1 MPSRRSVFKT
11 AAALTIAPHLA
22 SADDKAKPR
31 PDLIRKKV
39 PSSGETIPAI
49 GIGTNRYGVG
59 DDVEKLAPLKAT
71 LAKFAEYG
79 DGMIDTAPMY
89 GSSESVLGDLIGQ
102 LGLKDSFFIAT
113 KCDVH
118 GGDTTREQLATSQAK
133 LKSGKLDL
141 VAVHNL
147 ANWQQQLPVLQEAK
161 AAGKI
166 RYVGITTSR
175 NRQFEQFAEVMKSEK
190 LDFVQLNYSLAD
202 REAEQNLLAIA
213 QDKGIAVVVNL
224 PYARGRL
231 FQKVKGIGLPSWA
244 SEFDATS
251 WGQFFLKFVISHPAV
266 TAAIPGTTKVHH
278 LEDNMAAA
286 TGRLASAEQRLAMQ
300 QFFDKL

>member
-1 MPSRRSVFKT
+1 MPSRRTILKT
-11 AAALTIAPHLA
+11 AAAFSIAPHIATANEREKLQP
-22 SADDKAKPR
+22 KQ
-31 PDLIRKKV
+31 IRKLI

-71 LAKFAEYG
+71 LAKFSRYG
-79 DGMIDTAPMY
+79 GGMIDTAPMY
-89 GSSESVLGDLIGQ
+89 GSSESVLGNLIEQ
-102 LGLKDSFFIAT
+102 LELSDQFFIAT
-113 KCDVH
+113 KCDVS
-118 GGDTTREQLATSQAK
+118 GGDQTRKQLTSSKTK

-175 NRQFEQFAEVMKSEK
+175 NRQFQQFAEVMQSQK

-202 REAEQNLLAIA
+202 REAELNLLQIA
-213 QDKGIAVVVNL
+213 QDRGIAVVVNL

-231 FQKVKGIGLPSWA
+231 FQKIKGVELPSWA

-266 TAAIPGTTKVHH
+266 TVAIPGTTNVRH
-278 LEDNMAAA
+278 LEDNMGAAS
-286 TGRLASAEQRLAMQ
+286 GRLASAEQRVAMQ
-300 QFFDKL
+300 NFFDRL

>member
-1 MPSRRSVFKT
+1 MPTRRSIFK
-11 AAALTIAPHLA
+11 AAAVLTLAPHLA
-22 SADDKAKPR
+22 AAHDGAKQR
-31 PDLIRKKV
+31 PELIRKKI

-59 DDVEKLAPLKAT
+59 DDAEKLAPLKAT
-71 LAKFAEYG
+71 LAKFAEYA

-89 GSSESVLGDLIGQ
+89 RSSESVLGNLIQQLDLS
-102 LGLKDSFFIAT
+102 DRFFIAS
-113 KCDVH
+113 KCDVS
-118 GGDTTREQLATSQAK
+118 GGDKTREQLVSSAAK

-147 ANWQQQLPVLQEAK
+147 TNWQQQLPVLQEAK
-161 AAGKI
+161 AAGEI

-175 NRQFEQFAEVMKSEK
+175 NHQFEQFAEVMRSEK

-202 REAEQNLLAIA
+202 REAERNLLQIA
-213 QDKGIAVVVNL
+213 EDKGIAMVVNL

-231 FQKVKGIGLPSWA
+231 FQKVKGVELPGWA
-244 SEFDATS
+244 SEFDANS

-278 LEDNMAAA
+278 LEDNMGAAL
-286 TGRLASAEQRLAMQ
+286 GRLPSSDHRLAMQ
-300 QFFDKL
+300 RFFDEL